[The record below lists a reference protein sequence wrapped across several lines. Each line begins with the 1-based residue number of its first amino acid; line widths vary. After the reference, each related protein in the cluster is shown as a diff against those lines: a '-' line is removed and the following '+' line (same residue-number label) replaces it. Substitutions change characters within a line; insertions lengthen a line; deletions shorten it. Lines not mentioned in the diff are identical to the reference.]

1 MHAGTIY
8 ITLTPPYNCSQTPGS
23 DELIPTV
30 VTFLKADGSL
40 QVDGSDAML
49 DSIPSLSPAAGDI
62 LARFRQWSNPA
73 FAQMVKGIAEIQGD
87 TMRYHSLPFLLL
99 MG

>member
-1 MHAGTIY
+1 MHAGFIY
-8 ITLTPPYNCSQTPGS
+8 ITLTPPPDRSQTPGS
-23 DELIPTV
+23 DDLIPTV

-49 DSIPSLSPAAGDI
+49 DSIPSLSPAAGDS

-73 FAQMVKGIAEIQGD
+73 FAQMIKGMAEIQGD
-87 TMRYHSLPFLLL
+87 TMRYRALPFLLVL
-99 MG
+99 G